1 MMRVAVWLARLIV
14 GSVFIISGVTKMVD
28 PIGFAIKI
36 TSYLAAW
43 GMDEAI
49 PSGLVLIGGCALS
62 TFEFITGILLAC
74 GSLRRASA
82 WGAFLLMCGMLPL
95 TAYIALANPV
105 SDCGCFGDFLII
117 SNGATFA
124 KNVVIF
130 LLCLF
135 LIRYNRRART
145 IFAPWIQ
152 WVQIAAAMLYM
163 IILAIIGYHEQ
174 PLLDF
179 RPYPAGEPLTDNS
192 EAEALYVYTRD
203 GREQTFSDSN
213 LPDDNSGWE
222 FKEVREIKSASA
234 KQLTL
239 LDPRSG
245 LDVTEDVLGSTNG
258 QMLLLIPHPSEASA
272 AGSFTANE
280 LRDRMEQLHG
290 PGSFIALMPPDT
302 SAVERALDVMMADY
316 PVYYADQKA
325 IMAVARGAM
334 AVVYLKNGN
343 VAWKRTLSSINTDRL
358 RIGDPASIYATDGP
372 KWFRR
377 LTAAYILANLA
388 IYIIGQIP
396 ALFRWLRTKKKALQH

>member
-1 MMRVAVWLARLIV
+1 MMRAAVWLARLLV
-14 GSVFIISGVTKMVD
+14 GSVFIISGVAKMID

-36 TSYLAAW
+36 SSYLGAW
-43 GMDEAI
+43 GIDDMV

-62 TFEFITGILLAC
+62 TFEFITGIMLAS

-82 WGAFLLMCGMLPL
+82 WGALLLMCVMLPL
-95 TAYIALANPV
+95 SAYIALANPV

-135 LIRYNRRART
+135 LVRYNRRAKT
-145 IFAPWIQ
+145 VFAPWIQ

-174 PLLDF
+174 PLIDF
-179 RPYPAGEPLTDNS
+179 RPYPVGEPLTDS
-192 EAEALYVYTRD
+192 SQAEALYVYTRN
-203 GREQTFSDSN
+203 GHEKTFADSE
-213 LPDDNSGWE
+213 LPDDDSGWE
-222 FKEVREIKSASA
+222 FKEVRDVKSASA

-239 LDPRSG
+239 LDPQTG
-245 LDVTEDVLGSTNG
+245 LDVTEDILDADSDR
-258 QMLLLIPHPSEASA
+258 MLLLIPHPSEASA

-280 LRDRMEQLHG
+280 LRDRMEQLFG
-290 PGSFIALMPPDT
+290 PGSFIALTPPDT
-302 SAVERALDVMMADY
+302 AAVERALDVMMADY

-334 AVVYLKNGN
+334 AVVYLKDGK
-343 VAWKRTLSSINTDRL
+343 VAWKRTLSSVNTDRL
-358 RIGDPASIYATDGP
+358 GSGDPARIYATDGP
-372 KWFRR
+372 RWFRL
-377 LTAAYILANLA
+377 LTAAYILSNIV

-396 ALFRWLRTKKKALQH
+396 SLLRRIRRAKKA

>member
-1 MMRVAVWLARLIV
+1 MMRVGVWLARLIV
-14 GSVFIISGVTKMVD
+14 GSIFIISGVTKMID
-28 PIGFAIKI
+28 PVGFAIKI
-36 TSYLAAW
+36 TSYLAVW
-43 GMDEAI
+43 GLENMV

-62 TFEFITGILLAC
+62 TFEFITGILLAS

-82 WGAFLLMCGMLPL
+82 WGAFLLMCVMLPL

-105 SDCGCFGDFLII
+105 SECGCFGDFLII
-117 SNGATFA
+117 SNWATFA
-124 KNVVIF
+124 KNIVIF

-135 LIRYNRRART
+135 LIRYNRRAKT

-152 WVQIAAAMLYM
+152 WMQIAAGMLYM

-179 RPYPAGEPLTDNS
+179 RPYPVGEPLTDNS
-192 EAEALYVYTRD
+192 EAEALYVYTRN
-203 GREQTFSDSN
+203 GREQTFSDSE

-239 LDPRSG
+239 LDPENGS
-245 LDVTEDVLGSTNG
+245 DVTEDALGTSG
-258 QMLLLIPHPSEASA
+258 DLMLLLIPHPSEASA

-290 PGSFIALMPPDT
+290 HGSFIALMPPDT
-302 SAVERALDVMMADY
+302 VAVERALDVMMTEY
-316 PVYYADQKA
+316 PIYYADQKA

-358 RIGDPASIYATDGP
+358 HNGDPARIYATDGP

-377 LTAAYILANLA
+377 LTAAYIMANIA
-388 IYIIGQIP
+388 IYLIGQIP
-396 ALFRWLRTKKKALQH
+396 ALFRWIRRKKKA